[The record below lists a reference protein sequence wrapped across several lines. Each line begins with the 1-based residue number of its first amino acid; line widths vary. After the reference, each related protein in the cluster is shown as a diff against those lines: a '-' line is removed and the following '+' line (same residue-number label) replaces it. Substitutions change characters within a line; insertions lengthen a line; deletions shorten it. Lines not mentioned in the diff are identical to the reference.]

1 MNAARYK
8 IFKEIYEK
16 KNIIPDLSLLPP
28 CQETLR
34 FHCQRSCFVAAL
46 WKFSVRK
53 QINAPSPVRYGWEAD
68 MSVKWIIA
76 AFPEDIELMLMEMEE
91 DPEDLEDV
99 YEDCDSESD
108 LDLE

>member
-1 MNAARYK
+1 
-8 IFKEIYEK
+8 
-16 KNIIPDLSLLPP
+16 
-28 CQETLR
+28 
-34 FHCQRSCFVAAL
+34 
-46 WKFSVRK
+46 
-53 QINAPSPVRYGWEAD
+53 